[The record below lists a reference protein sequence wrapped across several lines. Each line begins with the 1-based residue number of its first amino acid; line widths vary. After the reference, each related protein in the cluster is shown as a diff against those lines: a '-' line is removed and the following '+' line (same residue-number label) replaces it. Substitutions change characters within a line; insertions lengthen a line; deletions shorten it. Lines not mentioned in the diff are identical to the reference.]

1 MLLYTDWSVYNRLIM
16 EVIKISH
23 NTTRTSILIAA
34 LDLFAKSGYD
44 ATSVTDICKAAD
56 ISKGAFY
63 YHFPSKQSLFMAL
76 MQDWL
81 DMLDLGFNMARDS
94 AVNIPEGLIGM
105 AGMTGQ
111 VFEAAN
117 SGFPILLEF
126 WHQAISDPIIWQ
138 ETVTPYLRYLNYF
151 EDLVKDG
158 IKEGSLDESID
169 PKVAARLLISFAM
182 GLLMQASFDP
192 EGVSWEKITK
202 SGMQLLMN
210 GLRRSE

>member
-1 MLLYTDWSVYNRLIM
+1 MLVLTWQ
-16 EVIKISH
+16 K
-23 NTTRTSILIAA
+23 
-34 LDLFAKSGYD
+34 
-44 ATSVTDICKAAD
+44 
-56 ISKGAFY
+56 
-63 YHFPSKQSLFMAL
+63 
-76 MQDWL
+76 
-81 DMLDLGFNMARDS
+81 
-94 AVNIPEGLIGM
+94 
-105 AGMTGQ
+105 MTGQ

-126 WHQAISDPIIWQ
+126 WRQAISDPIIWQ